1 MNEPEPEI
9 GRRALAM
16 QVGQRFSA
24 DWTSDDHRARRL
36 VSEVIGTSGLT
47 FVLSGGA
54 AILAGYGGA
63 SLAPYQYAFIL
74 SAESALWLVAA
85 VYFLGDI
92 SAHFN
97 PAMTLAFTLRGDMG
111 WPMALAYFVV
121 QFSAAALGS
130 LVAASLFGHGGN
142 LAATIPQ
149 PGQFWQAVAFEAI
162 MTFGMV
168 LLVLSMANGP
178 KLNGSFVPIAVGA
191 YVMAIGTMGGP
202 YRWGGVQSGTGV
214 RAGYRPRRSDDLLGL
229 SDGGGD
235 RGGRRCGGRAL
246 SARAGEGAGG
256 SGGDGHPAGSRSV
269 AAQVPPR
276 RQDALGPDWA

>member
-1 MNEPEPEI
+1 MRSVGAAT
-9 GRRALAM
+9 GRDALEA
-16 QVGQRFSA
+16 QVGQRFYA
-24 DWTSDDHRARRL
+24 DWTSNDHRVRRL
-36 VSEVIGTSGLT
+36 VAETIGTFGLT

-63 SLAPYQYAFIL
+63 HLAPFQYAFIL
-74 SAESALWLVAA
+74 SAVSALWLVAA

-111 WPMALAYFVV
+111 WPMALVYFVV
-121 QFSAAALGS
+121 QFATAALGS
-130 LVAASLFGHGGN
+130 CVAAALFGYGGN

-149 PGQFWQAVAFEAI
+149 PGQLWQAVVFEAI

-191 YVMAIGTMGGP
+191 YVMAMGTMGGP
-202 YRWGGVQSGTGV
+202 Y
-214 RAGYRPRRSDDLLGL
+214 
-229 SDGGGD
+229 DG
-235 RGGRRCGGRAL
+235 AAFNP
-246 SARAGEGAGG
+246 ARAFGPDFAR
-256 SGGDGHPAGSRSV
+256 GDLSTYWVYPAGAVVGVIV
-269 AAQVPPR
+269 AVLTARFLRGPARAQEARAAMGTPL
-276 RQDALGPDWA
+276 DETT